1 MPLQLPQILLPEEV
15 LRLLQAGQAVRLG
28 LPVLRLQQQR
38 SRVEGVREALK
49 EADEVMQVRMID
61 FPSAIYH
68 HRDSLPTPWII
79 LLNSLI
85 QK

>member
-28 LPVLRLQQQR
+28 LPVLRLQQQG

-61 FPSAIYH
+61 FPSAIVYF
-68 HRDSLPTPWII
+68 TY
-79 LLNSLI
+79 LLFPI
-85 QK
+85 D